1 MLFKLTIINENQAN
15 CQKRKR
21 AYQVD
26 HQGHQLRD
34 GARDGLV
41 KAIELKFSF
50 AFIIVFTDLAEVEA
64 SGDVD
69 QVLTKDPF
77 LTAQFENTASRRIQF
92 FVLNDTNDLCTEDV
106 LWILCCHLVC

>member
-15 CQKRKR
+15 CQKRKC

-26 HQGHQLRD
+26 HQSHQLSD
-34 GARDGLV
+34 GTRDGLV
-41 KAIELKFSF
+41 EAIELKFSF
-50 AFIIVFTDLAEVEA
+50 AFIIVFADLAEVEA

-77 LTAQFENTASRRIQF
+77 LTAQFENTASWRIQF
-92 FVLNDTNDLCTEDV
+92 FALNDTDDLCAEE
-106 LWILCCHLVC
+106 